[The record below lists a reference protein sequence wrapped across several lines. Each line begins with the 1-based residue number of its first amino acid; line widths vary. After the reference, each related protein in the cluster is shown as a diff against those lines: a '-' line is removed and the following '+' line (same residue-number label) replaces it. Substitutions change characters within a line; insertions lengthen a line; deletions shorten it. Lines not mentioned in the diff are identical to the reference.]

1 MQANVH
7 EASKKARETAESA
20 ARQRLERALSTL
32 TRQLETKAML
42 TANQAL
48 EEWQA
53 EVGALQQEG
62 AKLVSTHTKELAA
75 LREEHAESQQ
85 SLQSESIS
93 KREAL
98 REVRKVH
105 VDYQKQLAE
114 QDEAAQAARDE
125 IEGQLRAR
133 HRTSLEEAAQEAS
146 GRLAKELVPAEHADG
161 RRLQAC
167 PAFRRS
173 SRWWQVAES
182 ALSQHH

>member
-1 MQANVH
+1 MWKTRTKEEWDEEVVSAAEERVCALQRGHERQLAKVKQAFAEERAKLEAHAVATREAGLRAGLASSKEEIATLQEALADVQANVH

-85 SLQSESIS
+85 SLQSES
-93 KREAL
+93 KL
-98 REVRKVH
+98 N
-105 VDYQKQLAE
+105 
-114 QDEAAQAARDE
+114 
-125 IEGQLRAR
+125 
-133 HRTSLEEAAQEAS
+133 
-146 GRLAKELVPAEHADG
+146 
-161 RRLQAC
+161 
-167 PAFRRS
+167 RS
-173 SRWWQVAES
+173 ERPCER
-182 ALSQHH
+182 